1 MNQIGGVI
9 LQIDRLLED
18 YPELQDDDLLRLDTI
33 EGETDALDIANRLA
47 RLYRHAEIMQDAIKS
62 ERAALANRQARYGN
76 QADGAKAAL
85 HTLLQAM
92 DQRKLEL
99 PAATVSLRAGSESVE
114 VSDVDELPQGYFKT
128 SRTADKAAIKA
139 AIKGGDAIPG
149 ATLQRS
155 PETVSVR
162 VL

>member
-1 MNQIGGVI
+1 MNNLSAVI

-18 YPELQDDDLLRLDTI
+18 FPELQDDELLRLDTI

-47 RLYRHAEIMQDAIKS
+47 RLFRHAEIMQDAIKS
-62 ERAALANRQARYGN
+62 ERAALATRQARYGN
-76 QADGAKAAL
+76 QADGAKAAIL
-85 HTLLQAM
+85 TLMKAM

-99 PAATVSLRAGSESVE
+99 PAATVSLRAGSESVV
-114 VSDVDELPQGYFKT
+114 VSDPEDLPQGYFKVA
-128 SRTADKAAIKA
+128 RTADKAAIKA
-139 AIKGGDAIPG
+139 AIKGGDTIPG
-149 ATLQRS
+149 ATLERS

>member
-1 MNQIGGVI
+1 MNQISGVI
-9 LQIDRLLED
+9 LQIDRLLENF
-18 YPELQDDDLLRLDTI
+18 PELQDDDLLRLDTI

-47 RLYRHAEIMQDAIKS
+47 RLYRHAEAMQEAIKS
-62 ERAALANRQARYGN
+62 ERAALATRQARYGN

-85 HTLLQAM
+85 HTLMQAM

-99 PAATVSLRAGSESVE
+99 PAATASLRAGSESVV
-114 VSDVDELPQGYFKT
+114 VSDVEELPQGYFKT
-128 SRTADKAAIKA
+128 TRTADKTAIKK

-149 ATLQRS
+149 ASLERS
-155 PETVSVR
+155 DETISVR